1 MRLLRPATRLRVVA
15 VFFASA
21 VTASP
26 LLGATLP
33 SGFQETILASGL
45 ASPTAIAVAPD
56 GRVFV
61 CLKAGQLRVIKNGVL
76 LATPFVSLTVDSSG
90 ERGLIGVTLD
100 PNFATNQ
107 FVYVQYTVP
116 PTSLVPAHN
125 RVSRFIANGDV
136 AGGSETILVELSP
149 QSASLHNAGAIH
161 FRPPPDGKLYIATGD
176 NGTPANAQALGNLHG
191 KILRINA
198 DGTIPTDNPFFTI
211 ATGVNRAI
219 WAMGLRNPFTFA
231 VQPMSGRLFVN
242 DVGQDTWEDGFRSD
256 VYDASNTGATQ
267 KCAIQFE
274 PSGISVGIDP
284 TLRSGSRWLS

>member
-1 MRLLRPATRLRVVA
+1 MA

-26 LLGATLP
+26 LPGATLP

-107 FVYVQYTVP
+107 FV
-116 PTSLVPAHN
+116 
-125 RVSRFIANGDV
+125 
-136 AGGSETILVELSP
+136 
-149 QSASLHNAGAIH
+149 
-161 FRPPPDGKLYIATGD
+161 
-176 NGTPANAQALGNLHG
+176 
-191 KILRINA
+191 
-198 DGTIPTDNPFFTI
+198 
-211 ATGVNRAI
+211 
-219 WAMGLRNPFTFA
+219 
-231 VQPMSGRLFVN
+231 
-242 DVGQDTWEDGFRSD
+242 
-256 VYDASNTGATQ
+256 
-267 KCAIQFE
+267 
-274 PSGISVGIDP
+274 
-284 TLRSGSRWLS
+284 